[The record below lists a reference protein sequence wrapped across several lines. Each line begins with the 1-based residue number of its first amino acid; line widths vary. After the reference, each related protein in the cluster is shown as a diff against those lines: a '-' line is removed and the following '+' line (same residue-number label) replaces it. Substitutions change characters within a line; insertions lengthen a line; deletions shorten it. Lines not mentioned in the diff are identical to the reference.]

1 MICFK
6 LTIICIFIF
15 QCKCF
20 SQENLNDISIKDS
33 TSFFNPIIKNDLQ
46 FKKFFRIDVKKRM
59 GLDILFG
66 LNFYSKSINDS
77 ALFLQPYNLDLKD
90 YSKEKL
96 ESFKESFSL
105 LMELAKKDRN
115 KYDLGIVTKY
125 LGISQKVMAIILAIL
140 SIAK

>member
-1 MICFK
+1 
-6 LTIICIFIF
+6 
-15 QCKCF
+15 
-20 SQENLNDISIKDS
+20 
-33 TSFFNPIIKNDLQ
+33 
-46 FKKFFRIDVKKRM
+46 M